1 MLTQLS
7 IRDFAVIATSELEFG
22 QGMTVISGET
32 GAGKSLLVDALGF
45 LSGNRADA
53 GMVRH
58 GCARAE
64 LAAEFD
70 LSDAPVASAWLAEQE
85 LDDGAACQLR
95 RVLRADGG
103 SKAWINGRAV
113 TLAQL
118 AELAARLVE
127 IHGQHA
133 HQALLSRSAQL
144 DLLDATGG
152 LQPQRAA
159 VAATAG
165 AWRAIRRQLDA
176 LTERGDVADRIALLD
191 HQHAELVAETLEPEA
206 VAELFA
212 RHRRQANSSALQAAC
227 DKASVQLE
235 GDEEQP
241 GAAALAHGARVAL
254 ARMLDDEPALREV
267 DGMLEA
273 AAIQL
278 DEALAA
284 LARVRDELQADPAQ
298 LDALDRRIGRLH
310 DLARKHRTTP
320 GELAGTQAAIAIEL
334 DTLRN
339 AGEYE
344 IELRTQLDAAHV
356 AWRADAAALARAR
369 TKVAK
374 KLSVEVSTLMDTL
387 GMAGGRFVAELEPR
401 TDDTPDAQGSERV
414 EFLVSANPGQPPRP
428 LRKVASGG
436 ELSRIALA
444 IEVAALGGDLVP
456 TMVFDEV
463 DTGISGAIAD
473 VVGRTLRQLGGR
485 CQVMCVTHL
494 PQVAAHG
501 HRHYRV
507 SKRAGDGVTQSAL
520 QVLEGD
526 ARTEELARMLGGADV
541 TTEARAAASRLLA
554 DTD

>member
-22 QGMTVISGET
+22 PGMTVISGET

-118 AELAARLVE
+118 GELAARLVE

-339 AGEYE
+339 AGEHE
-344 IELRTQLDAAHV
+344 IELRTRLDAAHA
-356 AWRADAAALARAR
+356 AWRTDAAALARAR